1 MRFDQGVVVDTFSLQ
16 DLAQACRIFM
26 EIGYP
31 EGCTIPEAK
40 RAYADIGPEARLED
54 YLPPAAAAE
63 KVCQDL
69 SKLKGGLRGY
79 EFRLGSAAHPHL
91 KLRIQPV
98 EVHERPVW
106 VFSVDTHDRFL
117 QAAQHQDPD
126 EAQKWRELVE
136 QNRQLKHQIEDA
148 LSLAGFL
155 TPKGLLRF
163 DLTSSTNP

>member
-1 MRFDQGVVVDTFSLQ
+1 MDTFSLQ

-31 EGCTIPEAK
+31 DGARAIPEGR
-40 RAYADIGPEARLED
+40 RAYSDIPADAQLEI
-54 YLPPAAAAE
+54 YLPPSQQAAG
-63 KVCQDL
+63 VCKEV
-69 SKLKGGLRGY
+69 SKTTDGLRSY
-79 EFRLGSAAHPHL
+79 EFRLGSSNHPHL

-98 EVHERPVW
+98 EVQDRLVW
-106 VFSVDTHDRFL
+106 VYSVDTHDRFL
-117 QAAQHQDPD
+117 QATSDLNPV
-126 EAQKWRELVE
+126 EAQQWRELVE
-136 QNRQLKHQIEDA
+136 QNRLLKHQIEDA